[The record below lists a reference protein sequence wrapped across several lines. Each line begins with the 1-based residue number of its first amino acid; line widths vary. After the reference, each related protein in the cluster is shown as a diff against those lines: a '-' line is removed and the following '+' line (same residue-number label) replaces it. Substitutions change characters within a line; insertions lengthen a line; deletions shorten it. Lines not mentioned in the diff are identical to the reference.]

1 MLARIRA
8 SRGQVTVEMA
18 ILYGF
23 VIAALVAM
31 ALYLQRAVQ
40 GGAKSNS
47 DSLGTQFSSQAAW
60 NSNTSSTSFED
71 VANVNSNQ
79 TSGYSQTIP

>member
-31 ALYLQRAVQ
+31 AIYLQRAVQ

-47 DSLGTQFSSQAAW
+47 DSLGSQFSSQAPW
-60 NSNTSSTSFED
+60 SSSTNSNSTENQATVTSD
-71 VANVNSNQ
+71 Q

>member
-1 MLARIRA
+1 MLARIRTR
-8 SRGQVTVEMA
+8 RGQVTVEMA

-31 ALYLQRAVQ
+31 AIYLQRAVQ

-47 DSLGTQFSSQAAW
+47 DSFGTQFSSQAPW
-60 NSNTSSTSFED
+60 SSTATSNSTED
-71 VANVNSNQ
+71 QSTAASNQ
-79 TSGYSQTIP
+79 TNAYSQTMQ